1 MNLPNPLTLPIHR
14 VTAKSGPAA
23 DPRACGA
30 SYFPLTP
37 REATAARAWMAEEDK
52 TACCQMKTAAAVV
65 YIREGA
71 HGLETF
77 LTYRPTPE
85 SPMGRICFPGGVVEQ
100 DDHEPV
106 GWYGPTPA
114 QWAQKLGH
122 DDVVV
127 ARSAVV
133 AAVRESFEEVGVL
146 LSGPNE
152 QDTVE
157 YTEASETMASR
168 ESIAGHE
175 LGFIAYLKRGGLK
188 LRTDLLKPL
197 GRWQTPDFSHR
208 RFDTHFF
215 ASVVPVGQRPKLLS
229 SKGVWG
235 RWVPARDVVADRSS
249 TALGDEI
256 GREDTVGRP
265 LEELM
270 TPGTLCVLESLA
282 TCQTTIAFLT
292 KKRQV
297 HVKKPEL
304 VEKNGELMLAFTPPR
319 DAVRTRSKGA

>member
-1 MNLPNPLTLPIHR
+1 MPNPLALPVNR
-14 VTAKSGPAA
+14 VTAKTGPASCPKPA
-23 DPRACGA
+23 GDY
-30 SYFPLTP
+30 YFPLTS
-37 REATAARAWMAEEDK
+37 REATAARAWMAEEDRS
-52 TACCQMKTAAAVV
+52 ACCQAKTAASVV
-65 YIREGA
+65 YIREGKD
-71 HGLETF
+71 GLETF
-77 LTYRPTPE
+77 LTYRTTPA
-85 SPMGRICFPGGVVEQ
+85 SPLGRICFPGGAVEPE
-100 DDHEPV
+100 DHDPV

-122 DDVVV
+122 NDVVE

-133 AAVRESFEEVGVL
+133 TAIRESFEEVGVL
-146 LSGPNE
+146 LAGPNE

-168 ESIAGHE
+168 EAIAGHE

-188 LRTDLLKPL
+188 VRTDLLKPL

-215 ASVVPVGQRPKLLS
+215 ASVVPVGQRPKLLA
-229 SKGVWG
+229 SKGMWG
-235 RWVPARDVVADRSS
+235 RWVPARELVSDKTS
-249 TALGDEI
+249 TALGNEI
-256 GREDTVGRP
+256 DLEDTRGKS

-270 TPGTLCVLESLA
+270 TPGTLSVLESVA

-304 VEKNGELMLAFTPPR
+304 VEKDGQLMLAFTPPR
-319 DAVRTRSKGA
+319 EAVKTRAKGS

>member
-1 MNLPNPLTLPIHR
+1 M
-14 VTAKSGPAA
+14 TAKSGPASRGRSEG
-23 DPRACGA
+23 D
-30 SYFPLTP
+30 SYFPLTA
-37 REATAARAWMAEEDK
+37 REATAARAWLAEGDES
-52 TACCQMKTAAAVV
+52 ACCQMKTAASVV
-65 YIREGA
+65 YIREGND
-71 HGLETF
+71 GLETF
-77 LTYRPTPE
+77 LTYRTTE
-85 SPMGRICFPGGVVEQ
+85 GSPLGRVCFPGGVVEPE
-100 DDHEPV
+100 DHDPV

-133 AAVRESFEEVGVL
+133 AAIRESFEEVGLL

-168 ESIAGHE
+168 EAIAGHDM
-175 LGFIAYLKRGGLK
+175 GFIAYLKRGGLK
-188 LRTDLLKPL
+188 VRTDLLKPI

-215 ASVVPVGQRPKLLS
+215 ASVVPVGQRPKLLG

-235 RWVPARDVVADRSS
+235 RWVPARQVVADRSS

-256 GREDTVGRP
+256 GREDTVGKT

-270 TPGTLCVLESLA
+270 TPGTLCVLESVA
-282 TCQTTIAFLT
+282 TCETTIAFLT

-304 VEKNGELMLAFTPPR
+304 VEKDGNLMLTFTPPR
-319 DAVRTRSKGA
+319 EACGARAKGA